1 MSSRSRSKKSKRSP
15 KIGETKE
22 SKKGLWIFLSVFV
35 GLVLITWLVD
45 RAKVH
50 NETSKEKEVPKQETF
65 DDLLTS
71 NDLPK
76 IKNVL
81 QTMEREYNAP
91 ATSFPLKI
99 ENLERRVLVNE
110 RFIQLAKTDSE
121 SAWGIKNRIKLIL
134 LLESHAVDQ
143 KSGRTKY
150 YDELVKTLE
159 TSQDTPNEELQIEL
173 AIANLL
179 LPMLDALR
187 DENAELDDRLLSKKL
202 GKVLEDHPN
211 DIELALRIRKMTVF
225 LKRGRARRK
234 AYLTALKLI
243 SDRYLTNSNAKIRE
257 VGFACKSELV
267 AENYR
272 LGELEKSF
280 EPSKIAN
287 KELHAVIVKILNE
300 EMSNPVLWNRLLKSC
315 GVLEDKLAFDLAI
328 DGYTKIKESAQGA
341 TGHYS
346 EQIAELAN
354 NGLVRCNAYEKKILL
369 DFHDHAGKIYKPSY
383 FDGKPTLAVFLSEH
397 DPDFAKYIVTLKELE
412 SFRNRRGLRII
423 VVLIN
428 TDARALVNIIEES
441 TSYIFVPDPNMDS
454 SITQSF
460 PVERPTFLFLDGEQK
475 LVETTR
481 NRSEV
486 KPRTESLIFKV
497 GLNP

>member
-1 MSSRSRSKKSKRSP
+1 M
-15 KIGETKE
+15 
-22 SKKGLWIFLSVFV
+22 
-35 GLVLITWLVD
+35 
-45 RAKVH
+45 
-50 NETSKEKEVPKQETF
+50 
-65 DDLLTS
+65 
-71 NDLPK
+71 
-76 IKNVL
+76 
-81 QTMEREYNAP
+81 
-91 ATSFPLKI
+91 
-99 ENLERRVLVNE
+99 
-110 RFIQLAKTDSE
+110 
-121 SAWGIKNRIKLIL
+121 
-134 LLESHAVDQ
+134 
-143 KSGRTKY
+143 
-150 YDELVKTLE
+150 
-159 TSQDTPNEELQIEL
+159 
-173 AIANLL
+173 
-179 LPMLDALR
+179 
-187 DENAELDDRLLSKKL
+187 
-202 GKVLEDHPN
+202 
-211 DIELALRIRKMTVF
+211 
-225 LKRGRARRK
+225 
-234 AYLTALKLI
+234 
-243 SDRYLTNSNAKIRE
+243 
-257 VGFACKSELV
+257 
-267 AENYR
+267 
-272 LGELEKSF
+272 
-280 EPSKIAN
+280 
-287 KELHAVIVKILNE
+287 
-300 EMSNPVLWNRLLKSC
+300 LWNRLLKSC